1 MIILDTDHLTVIQR
15 ESEPAYST
23 LMKRLHSAAPDEI
36 YTTIINVEE
45 QMRGWLVVLSRSK
58 KMEQEIFAY
67 HQLQMLFA
75 FFTDTP
81 MLAFDEVAAARFISL
96 RRARLHLGTMDLKIA
111 AITLAHGAILLSR
124 NLSDFRRI
132 PNLQVE
138 DWTQPQ

>member
-1 MIILDTDHLTVIQR
+1 MIILDTDHLTLIQR
-15 ESEPAYST
+15 QSEPAYSM
-23 LMKRLHSAAPDEI
+23 LVRRLHFVAPDEI

-58 KMEQEIFAY
+58 KIEQEIFAY
-67 HQLQMLFA
+67 HQLQRLFT

-81 MLAFDEVAAARFISL
+81 MLEFDEVAAARFVSL
-96 RRARLHLGTMDLKIA
+96 RRARLRLGTMDLKIA